1 MEKFKNILK
10 LISKRNLCMTV
21 LGINIFGNYQ
31 NELLKTTR
39 LRNPHMLKLS
49 LRNYS
54 LKFLVT
60 FIKWSE

>member
-1 MEKFKNILK
+1 
-10 LISKRNLCMTV
+10 MTV
-21 LGINIFGNYQ
+21 LGINIFGNYE